1 VVDAEDDLVVKP
13 SSQAGTE
20 EAVRR
25 LFDGRRLRLAREL
38 RGMTQSALAQ
48 LVKDTRKLSAAAISQ
63 FERGDARP
71 TVSAI
76 AAMSEA
82 LNVPPAFFSRRTSPS
97 GNGAF
102 FRSLRSASVSDQRRA
117 RAMAMVVSEC
127 AATLERHVQL
137 PKLDV
142 PVARLAPDASESDV
156 EAVAARVR
164 AEWRLDPGPID
175 DVVRLLERRGVVVA
189 RLQTESATIDAF
201 SIPSPDRPVVILGK
215 DKDRRDR
222 SRFDCA
228 HELGHLVMHEDVP
241 EKPSKLIESQA
252 QQFAAAFLM
261 PADDIFEE
269 LPRSLQWDAF
279 VELKW
284 KWQTSIQALLRR
296 AKTLRCISDAM
307 YVQGMKT
314 ISARRWRDNEPG
326 DLGAPEQP
334 VLLQK
339 AFDVLCENSGRSL
352 SDVLLDEGLPA
363 DVLEQVLVAN
373 RDRRPKVDL

>member
-1 VVDAEDDLVVKP
+1 
-13 SSQAGTE
+13 
-20 EAVRR
+20 
-25 LFDGRRLRLAREL
+25 
-38 RGMTQSALAQ
+38 MTQSALAD

-82 LNVPPAFFSRRTSPS
+82 LEVPAAFLSRRASPG

-102 FRSLRSASVSDQRRA
+102 FRSLRSASVGDQRRA
-117 RAMAMVVSEC
+117 RALATVVSEC
-127 AATLERHVQL
+127 AAALERHVQL
-137 PKLDV
+137 PTLDV
-142 PVARLAPDASESDV
+142 PVARVDSDASESDV
-156 EAVAARVR
+156 EVVAAEVR
-164 AEWRLDPGPID
+164 AAWKMDPGPVED
-175 DVVRLLERRGVVVA
+175 MVRLLERRGVVVA

-201 SIPSPDRPVVILGK
+201 SIPFPHRPVVILGK

-228 HELGHLVMHEDVP
+228 HELGHLVMHESVP
-241 EKPSKLIESQA
+241 EKPSKLLESQA
-252 QQFAAAFLM
+252 HQFAAAFLM

-296 AKTLRCISDAM
+296 AKTLRCISDAT

-326 DLGAPEQP
+326 DLGPPEQP

-339 AFDVLCENSGRSL
+339 AFDVLCESTGRSL
-352 SDVLLDEGLPA
+352 AEVLTDEGLPV
-363 DVLEQVLVAN
+363 DVLEEILGAN
-373 RDRRPKVDL
+373 RDQRPKVDL